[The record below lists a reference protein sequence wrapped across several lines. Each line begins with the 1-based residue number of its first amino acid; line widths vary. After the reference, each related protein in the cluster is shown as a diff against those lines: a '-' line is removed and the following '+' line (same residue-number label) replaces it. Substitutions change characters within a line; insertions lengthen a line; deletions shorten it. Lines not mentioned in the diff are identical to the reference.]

1 MAIYVKWLGHAS
13 FKIKAENKIIYLD
26 PYYEGEYDDKA
37 DLVLITHSHHDH
49 CDLSKIGKI
58 RKDGTLIVAPADCA
72 PRIGGN
78 VKCLEPGESLS
89 SGNMTVK
96 AVEAYNYKRFRS
108 PGTPFHPRGLGV
120 GYLMTI
126 GDKTIYYAGDTD
138 FIEEMRN
145 LKDVYLA
152 LLPCG
157 GTYTMDSPEA
167 ADAAVAIDPKF
178 VIPMHPLDA
187 DLEEFKK
194 MIEERSEIR
203 VVLLEPDEQFEM
215 E

>member
-49 CDLSKIGKI
+49 CDPSKIEKI
-58 RKDGTLIVAPADCA
+58 RKDGTLIVASADCA

-78 VKCLEPGESLS
+78 VKSLEPGESLS
-89 SGNMTVK
+89 FGNITVK

-120 GYLMTI
+120 GYLMTV
-126 GDKTIYYAGDTD
+126 GGKTIYYAGDTD
-138 FIEEMRN
+138 YIEEMRN

-187 DLEEFKK
+187 DLEEFKR

-203 VVLLEPDEQFEM
+203 VVLLEPGEQFEM

>member
-13 FKIKAENKIIYLD
+13 FKIKAENNIIYLD

-108 PGTPFHPRGLGV
+108 LGTPFHPRGLGV

>member
-1 MAIYVKWLGHAS
+1 MAIHVKWLGHAS
-13 FKIKAENKIIYLD
+13 FKMKADNKIIYLD

-37 DLVLITHSHHDH
+37 DLVLVSHSHHDH
-49 CDLSKIGKI
+49 CDPSKIGKI
-58 RKDGTLIVAPADCA
+58 RKDGTLIVAPSDCA

-78 VKCLEPGESLS
+78 VKSLEPGESLS
-89 SGNMTVK
+89 VGNITVK
-96 AVEAYNYKRFRS
+96 AVEAYNYRRFRS
-108 PGTPFHPRGLGV
+108 SGTPFHPKGLGV
-120 GYLMTI
+120 GYLIEM

-138 FIEEMRN
+138 SIEEMRN
-145 LKDVYLA
+145 LKDIYLA

-157 GTYTMDSPEA
+157 GTYTMDNPEA

-187 DLEEFKK
+187 DLEEFKR
-194 MIEERSEIR
+194 MVEEKSDIK
-203 VVLLEPDEQFEM
+203 VVLPEPGEKFEM

>member
-13 FKIKAENKIIYLD
+13 FKIKAENNIIYLD